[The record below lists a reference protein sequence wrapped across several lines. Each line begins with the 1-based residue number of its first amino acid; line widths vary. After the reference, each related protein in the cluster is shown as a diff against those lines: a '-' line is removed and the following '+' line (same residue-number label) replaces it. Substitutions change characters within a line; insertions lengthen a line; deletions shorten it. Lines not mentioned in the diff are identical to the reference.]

1 MKHKEKKRKSR
12 LDGVPPTLP
21 ALTRSHRLQ
30 QKAAYAGFDWDNVN
44 DVWDKL
50 YEELDE
56 LKIAYD
62 LGSKSAIE
70 EEIGDML
77 FSIVNLSRHL
87 DIHAEDILRK
97 ANKKFVNRFKKVE
110 EELEAKGKSMEEA
123 SLEDMDKIWDKI
135 KENA

>member
-1 MKHKEKKRKSR
+1 M
-12 LDGVPPTLP
+12 PPTLP

-62 LGSKSAIE
+62 LGSKGAIE

-97 ANKKFVNRFKKVE
+97 ANKKFVKRFKKVE
-110 EELEAKGKSMEEA
+110 EELEAKGKSVEEA
-123 SLEDMDKIWDKI
+123 SLEDMDKIWEKI
-135 KENA
+135 K